1 MRRDPRKYL
10 WDAREAAKA
19 VRAFVSGRMLED
31 YLADLM
37 LRSAVERQLGIV
49 GEALGQLARHAPE
62 VAETISDLPRVVA
75 FRNLLVHGYAQIDD
89 ERVWAVVHE
98 NLPPLLSAIDRS
110 MPDEAEPPALD

>member
-10 WDAREAAKA
+10 WDAREAAEA
-19 VRAFVSGRMLED
+19 VRTFVSGRTLEN

-62 VAETISDLPRVVA
+62 IAETIPDLSRVVA

-110 MPDEAEPPALD
+110 MRDEAEPPAPD